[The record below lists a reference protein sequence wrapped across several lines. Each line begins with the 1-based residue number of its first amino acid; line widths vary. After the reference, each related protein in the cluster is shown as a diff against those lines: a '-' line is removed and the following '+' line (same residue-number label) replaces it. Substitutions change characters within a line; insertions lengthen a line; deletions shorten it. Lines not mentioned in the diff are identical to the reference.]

1 MTPPTPGVPRQRH
14 AEDQRL
20 HGCLQICTDAADGGA
35 ETGTAFARAIRE
47 MQHPGAVAMVVG
59 KITGKP
65 WVFIGFSEEFL
76 AKSCGGWVGF
86 TLSQP
91 ELSLVLIVVT
101 PVAIGSFVR
110 SANIC

>member
-1 MTPPTPGVPRQRH
+1 M
-14 AEDQRL
+14 
-20 HGCLQICTDAADGGA
+20 
-35 ETGTAFARAIRE
+35 
-47 MQHPGAVAMVVG
+47 
-59 KITGKP
+59 
-65 WVFIGFSEEFL
+65 VFIGFSEEFL
-76 AKSCGGWVGF
+76 GAKSSGGWVGF

>member
-1 MTPPTPGVPRQRH
+1 LTPPTPGVPRQRH

-59 KITGKP
+59 KITGNH
-65 WVFIGFSEEFL
+65 GFLLAFL
-76 AKSCGGWVGF
+76 RNFWQNPVGDG
-86 TLSQP
+86 LDSLCHSQ
-91 ELSLVLIVVT
+91 
-101 PVAIGSFVR
+101 
-110 SANIC
+110 N